1 MSFDFSILA
10 REFEFTITLGE
21 DFEVAAGEAIGRN
34 YIANGRACYS
44 RTVL

>member
-10 REFEFTITLGE
+10 REFEFAITLGE
-21 DFEVAAGEAIGRN
+21 DFEVAAGEAIRRVT
-34 YIANGRACYS
+34 YPMAECS